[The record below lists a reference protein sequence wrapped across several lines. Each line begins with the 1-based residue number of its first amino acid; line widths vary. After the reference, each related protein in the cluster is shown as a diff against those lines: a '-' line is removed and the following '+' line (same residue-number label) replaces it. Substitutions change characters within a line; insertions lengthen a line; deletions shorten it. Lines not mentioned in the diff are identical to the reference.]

1 MLIME
6 DLCWVIVHS
15 GGLLEMH
22 IWDAFWTL
30 NCTQVPSM
38 ASGDLCG
45 KWYAECKLM
54 QTKSKKNI
62 QNSVQYK
69 CVHINVKYRYY
80 LCIFCK
86 ARRIWVSLPASK
98 TIFFFD
104 TKRTSEKLN
113 LIHLCFTGLLQLRLP
128 CFGGQAFSLFCTL
141 VTSLLKITSILGL
154 VRIARQLNV
163 INEMYQVCKTVAT
176 SVM

>member
-104 TKRTSEKLN
+104 TENEWEAQFNTFVF
-113 LIHLCFTGLLQLRLP
+113 HWFAAAQ
-128 CFGGQAFSLFCTL
+128 
-141 VTSLLKITSILGL
+141 TSLLWWPSVFSVLHPCHLFIKNNQHFRTGE
-154 VRIARQLNV
+154 N
-163 INEMYQVCKTVAT
+163 CKAIECD
-176 SVM
+176 